1 MVIIRIT
8 ICILAVVPIVSTAQ
22 QHDMNRFIALKYLVV
37 LDDENP
43 PMDENIVP
51 RYLWLDDHR
60 LVIPIREVT
69 GEQQGKDVLDVDVF
83 VLDVTEGTAIKI
95 VAYEGILELDLQQS
109 QRGDVFFLSRSFYR
123 DTGLPS
129 PNDVEEVY
137 ESDAVDIA
145 SLKVSPTSRERYFQ
159 ERIIM
164 SRDTIEEYPDSLLY
178 NDSND
183 IYDSWG
189 TPSYYWGEWGDY
201 IVALG
206 SIVEELTYNL
216 LCDIRL
222 YNSKGSTV
230 YVLPHISVFIT
241 DAMHRIE
248 NFQVSREGSF
258 FFIFSSKVDTGYA
271 LQKIKLRFPRY
282 QKISIYG
289 FTAEDPTE
297 YYDTV
302 IYLMDGEQFGKN
314 YAVGEVFQVN
324 QETIESSALATG
336 PISASP

>member
-1 MVIIRIT
+1 M
-8 ICILAVVPIVSTAQ
+8 LAVVPIVSTAQ
-22 QHDMNRFIALKYLVV
+22 QHDMNQFIALKYLVV
-37 LDDENP
+37 LEYDNP

-69 GEQQGKDVLDVDVF
+69 GEQQGKDVLDIDVF

-109 QRGDVFFLSRSFYR
+109 QQGDVFFLSRSFYR

-129 PNDVEEVY
+129 PNDIEEVY
-137 ESDAVDIA
+137 ESDAVNIA

-159 ERIIM
+159 QRIIM

-189 TPSYYWGEWGDY
+189 TPSHYWGEWGDY

-206 SIVEELTYNL
+206 SIVEELSYNA

-230 YVLPHISVFIT
+230 YVLPHISVFVT

-248 NFQVSREGSF
+248 HHLQVSREGSF
-258 FFIFSSKVDTGYA
+258 FFIREIDKGYA
-271 LQKIKLRFPRY
+271 LQEIKLPFLRY
-282 QKISIYG
+282 GYQIVSIYG
-289 FTAEDPTE
+289 FTDEDPTE

-302 IYLMDGEQFGKN
+302 IYLMDGEEFGKN
-314 YAVGEVFQVN
+314 YAVGELFQVN

-336 PISASP
+336 PISAAP

>member
-1 MVIIRIT
+1 M
-8 ICILAVVPIVSTAQ
+8 LAVVPIVSTAQ
-22 QHDMNRFIALKYLVV
+22 QHDMNQFIALKYLVV
-37 LDDENP
+37 LEYDNP

-69 GEQQGKDVLDVDVF
+69 GEQQGKDVLDIDVF

-109 QRGDVFFLSRSFYR
+109 QQGDVFFLSRSFYR

-129 PNDVEEVY
+129 PNDIEEVY
-137 ESDAVDIA
+137 ESDAVNIA

-159 ERIIM
+159 QRIIM

-189 TPSYYWGEWGDY
+189 TPSHYWGEWGDY

-206 SIVEELTYNL
+206 SIVEELSYNA

-230 YVLPHISVFIT
+230 YVLPHISVFVT

-248 NFQVSREGSF
+248 HHLQVSREGSF
-258 FFIFSSKVDTGYA
+258 FFIREIDKGYA
-271 LQKIKLRFPRY
+271 LQEIKLPFLRY
-282 QKISIYG
+282 GYQIISIYG
-289 FTAEDPTE
+289 FTDEDPTE

-302 IYLMDGEQFGKN
+302 IYLMDGEEFGKN
-314 YAVGEVFQVN
+314 YAVGELFQVN

>member
-1 MVIIRIT
+1 M
-8 ICILAVVPIVSTAQ
+8 LAVVPIVSTAQ
-22 QHDMNRFIALKYLVV
+22 QHDMNQFIALKYLVV
-37 LDDENP
+37 LEYDNP

-69 GEQQGKDVLDVDVF
+69 GEQQGKDVLDIDVF

-95 VAYEGILELDLQQS
+95 VAYESILELDLQQS
-109 QRGDVFFLSRSFYR
+109 QQGDVFFLSRSFYR

-129 PNDVEEVY
+129 PNDIEEVY
-137 ESDAVDIA
+137 ESDAVNIA

-159 ERIIM
+159 QRIIM

-189 TPSYYWGEWGDY
+189 TPSHYWGEWGDY

-206 SIVEELTYNL
+206 SIVEELSYNA

-230 YVLPHISVFIT
+230 YVLPHISVFVT

-248 NFQVSREGSF
+248 HHLQVSREGSF
-258 FFIFSSKVDTGYA
+258 FFIREIDKGYA
-271 LQKIKLRFPRY
+271 LQEIKLPFLRY
-282 QKISIYG
+282 GYQIISIYG
-289 FTAEDPTE
+289 FTDEDPTE

-302 IYLMDGEQFGKN
+302 IYLMDGEEFGKN
-314 YAVGEVFQVN
+314 YAVGELFQVN

>member
-1 MVIIRIT
+1 M
-8 ICILAVVPIVSTAQ
+8 LAVVPIVSTAQ
-22 QHDMNRFIALKYLVV
+22 QHDMNQFIALKYLVV
-37 LDDENP
+37 LDDDNP
-43 PMDENIVP
+43 PMHENIVP

-60 LVIPIREVT
+60 LVIPLREVT
-69 GEQQGKDVLDVDVF
+69 GEQQGKDVLDIDAF
-83 VLDVTEGTAIKI
+83 VLDVTEGTAMKI
-95 VAYEGILELDLQQS
+95 VSYEGILELDLQQS

-129 PNDVEEVY
+129 PNDIEEVY

-145 SLKVSPTSRERYFQ
+145 SLKVSPTSRESYLQ
-159 ERIIM
+159 QLSITN
-164 SRDTIEEYPDSLLY
+164 SNTIEEYPDSLLY

-189 TPSYYWGEWGDY
+189 TPSHYWGEWDDY

-206 SIVEELTYNL
+206 SIVEERTYNRL
-216 LCDIRL
+216 YDIRL

-230 YVLPHISVFIT
+230 YVLPHISVFVT

-248 NFQVSREGSF
+248 HHLQASREGSF
-258 FFIFSSKVDTGYA
+258 FFIREIDKGYA
-271 LQKIKLRFPRY
+271 LREIKLPFLRY
-282 QKISIYG
+282 GYQIISIYG
-289 FTAEDPTE
+289 FTDEDPTE

-302 IYLMDGEQFGKN
+302 IYLMDGERFGKN

>member
-1 MVIIRIT
+1 M
-8 ICILAVVPIVSTAQ
+8 LATVPIVSTAQ
-22 QHDMNRFIALKYLVV
+22 QHDMNRFIALKYLIV
-37 LDDENP
+37 LDDDNP
-43 PMDENIVP
+43 PMNENIVP

-60 LVIPIREVT
+60 LVIPLREVT
-69 GEQQGKDVLDVDVF
+69 GEQQGRDVLDIDVF
-83 VLDVTEGTAIKI
+83 VLDVTEGTAMKI
-95 VAYEGILELDLQQS
+95 VSYEGISGLRLAQS

-129 PNDVEEVY
+129 PNDIEEVY

-145 SLKVSPTSRERYFQ
+145 SLKVSPTSRESYLQRLS
-159 ERIIM
+159 ITN
-164 SRDTIEEYPDSLLY
+164 SNTIEEYPDSLLH

-189 TPSYYWGEWGDY
+189 TPSHYWNEWGDY

-206 SIVEELTYNL
+206 SIVEELSYNRL
-216 LCDIRL
+216 YDIRL

-248 NFQVSREGSF
+248 NFQVSRQGSF

-271 LQKIKLRFPRY
+271 LQKIKLRFPSYRY

-289 FTAEDPTE
+289 FTDEDPTE

-302 IYLMDGEQFGKN
+302 IYLMDGEKFGKN

>member
-1 MVIIRIT
+1 M
-8 ICILAVVPIVSTAQ
+8 LAVVPIVSTAQ
-22 QHDMNRFIALKYLVV
+22 QHDLNQFIALKYLVV
-37 LDDENP
+37 LDDDNP

-83 VLDVTEGTAIKI
+83 VLDVTEGTAMKI

-129 PNDVEEVY
+129 PNDIEEVY

-145 SLKVSPTSRERYFQ
+145 SLKVSPTSRERYLQ
-159 ERIIM
+159 QLIIM
-164 SRDTIEEYPDSLLY
+164 SSDTIEEYPDSLLY

-189 TPSYYWGEWGDY
+189 TPSHYWGEWGDY
-201 IVALG
+201 VVALG
-206 SIVEELTYNL
+206 SIVEELPYNL

-222 YNSKGSTV
+222 YDSKGSTV
-230 YVLPHISVFIT
+230 YVLPHISVFVT

-248 NFQVSREGSF
+248 HHLQVSREGSF
-258 FFIFSSKVDTGYA
+258 FFIREIDKGYA
-271 LQKIKLRFPRY
+271 LREIRLPFLRYGY
-282 QKISIYG
+282 QIISIYG

-302 IYLMDGEQFGKN
+302 IYLMDGERFGKN

>member
-1 MVIIRIT
+1 MVIIRMT
-8 ICILAVVPIVSTAQ
+8 ICILTVVPIVSTAQ
-22 QHDMNRFIALKYLVV
+22 QHDMNQFIALKYLVV
-37 LDDENP
+37 LDDDNP
-43 PMDENIVP
+43 PMNENIVP
-51 RYLWLDDHR
+51 RYLWLDDYR
-60 LVIPIREVT
+60 LVIPLREVT
-69 GEQQGKDVLDVDVF
+69 GEQQGKDVLDI
-83 VLDVTEGTAIKI
+83 DVTEGTAMKI
-95 VAYEGILELDLQQS
+95 VSYEGISGLRLAQS

-137 ESDAVDIA
+137 ESDVVDIA

-159 ERIIM
+159 QRIIM
-164 SRDTIEEYPDSLLY
+164 SHDTIEEYPDSLLY

-189 TPSYYWGEWGDY
+189 TPSHYWGEWGDY
-201 IVALG
+201 VVALG
-206 SIVEELTYNL
+206 SIVEELSYNA

-230 YVLPHISVFIT
+230 YVLPHISVFVT

-248 NFQVSREGSF
+248 HHLQVSREGSF
-258 FFIFSSKVDTGYA
+258 FFIREIDKGYA
-271 LQKIKLRFPRY
+271 LQEIKLPFLRY
-282 QKISIYG
+282 GYQIISIYG
-289 FTAEDPTE
+289 FTDEDPTE

-302 IYLMDGEQFGKN
+302 IYLMDGEEFGKN
-314 YAVGEVFQVN
+314 YAVGELFQVN

>member
-1 MVIIRIT
+1 
-8 ICILAVVPIVSTAQ
+8 
-22 QHDMNRFIALKYLVV
+22 MNQFIALKYLVV
-37 LDDENP
+37 LEYDNP

-69 GEQQGKDVLDVDVF
+69 GEQQGKDVLDIDVF

-95 VAYEGILELDLQQS
+95 VAYESILELDLQQS
-109 QRGDVFFLSRSFYR
+109 QQGDVFFLSRSFYR

-129 PNDVEEVY
+129 PNDIEEVY
-137 ESDAVDIA
+137 ESDAVNIA

-159 ERIIM
+159 QRIIM

-189 TPSYYWGEWGDY
+189 TPSHYWGEWGDY

-206 SIVEELTYNL
+206 SIVEELSYNA

-230 YVLPHISVFIT
+230 YVLPHISVFVT

-248 NFQVSREGSF
+248 HHLQVSREGSF
-258 FFIFSSKVDTGYA
+258 FFIREIDKGYA
-271 LQKIKLRFPRY
+271 LQEIKLPFLRY
-282 QKISIYG
+282 GYQIISIYG
-289 FTAEDPTE
+289 FTDEDPTE

-302 IYLMDGEQFGKN
+302 IYLMDGEEFGKN
-314 YAVGEVFQVN
+314 YAVGELFQVN

>member
-1 MVIIRIT
+1 M
-8 ICILAVVPIVSTAQ
+8 LAVVPIVSTAQ
-22 QHDMNRFIALKYLVV
+22 QHDMNQFIALKYLVV
-37 LDDENP
+37 LEDDNP
-43 PMDENIVP
+43 PIDENIVP

-69 GEQQGKDVLDVDVF
+69 GEQQGKDILDIDVF
-83 VLDVTEGTAIKI
+83 VLDVTEGTAMKI
-95 VAYEGILELDLQQS
+95 VSYEGILELDLQQS
-109 QRGDVFFLSRSFYR
+109 QRGDVFFLSRSVYR

-129 PNDVEEVY
+129 PNDIQEFY
-137 ESDAVDIA
+137 ESDAVNIA
-145 SLKVSPTSRERYFQ
+145 SLKVSPTSRESYLQ
-159 ERIIM
+159 QLSITN
-164 SRDTIEEYPDSLLY
+164 SNTIEKYPDPLLH

-189 TPSYYWGEWGDY
+189 TPSHYWGEWGDY

-206 SIVEELTYNL
+206 SVVEERTYNL

-230 YVLPHISVFIT
+230 YVLPHISILVT

-248 NFQVSREGSF
+248 HHLQVSREGSF
-258 FFIFSSKVDTGYA
+258 FFIREIDKGYA
-271 LQKIKLRFPRY
+271 LREIKLPFLRY
-282 QKISIYG
+282 GYQIISIYG
-289 FTAEDPTE
+289 FTDEDPTE

-302 IYLMDGEQFGKN
+302 IYLMDGEEFGKN

-324 QETIESSALATG
+324 QETIESSALATD

>member
-1 MVIIRIT
+1 
-8 ICILAVVPIVSTAQ
+8 
-22 QHDMNRFIALKYLVV
+22 MNQFIALKYLVV
-37 LDDENP
+37 LDDDNP

-69 GEQQGKDVLDVDVF
+69 GEQQGKDVLDIDVF
-83 VLDVTEGTAIKI
+83 VLDVTKGTAMKI
-95 VAYEGILELDLQQS
+95 VSYEGILELDLQQS
-109 QRGDVFFLSRSFYR
+109 QRGDVFFLSRSVYR

-145 SLKVSPTSRERYFQ
+145 SLKVSPTSRERYLQ
-159 ERIIM
+159 QLIIM
-164 SRDTIEEYPDSLLY
+164 SSDTIEEYPDSLLY

-189 TPSYYWGEWGDY
+189 TPSHYWGEWGDY

-206 SIVEELTYNL
+206 SIVEELSYNA

-230 YVLPHISVFIT
+230 YVLPHISVFVT

-248 NFQVSREGSF
+248 HHLQVSREGSF
-258 FFIFSSKVDTGYA
+258 FFIREIDKGYA
-271 LQKIKLRFPRY
+271 LQEIKLPFLRY
-282 QKISIYG
+282 GYQIISIYG
-289 FTAEDPTE
+289 FTDEDPTE

-302 IYLMDGEQFGKN
+302 IYLMDGEEFGKN
-314 YAVGEVFQVN
+314 YAVGELFQVN